1 MQQSSEDTVAADKTG
16 DGGPK
21 QPFAETMTTAPL
33 IENMSKSI
41 IDSKKEDVS
50 PMPVE
55 RIQIKQGTNSAS
67 YLSQVPPPKVTT
79 STSNKPKLQS
89 QVTYPFTMTV
99 SQELKQNQS
108 ESATGALMI
117 KGNKM
122 QRDDPSSP
130 KEINRV

>member
-1 MQQSSEDTVAADKTG
+1 MQQSSEDTVADKTG
-16 DGGPK
+16 GGPN
-21 QPFAETMTTAPL
+21 FAETMTTAPL
-33 IENMSKSI
+33 IENMSKSMI
-41 IDSKKEDVS
+41 ESKKEDVS
-50 PMPVE
+50 PLPVE

-79 STSNKPKLQS
+79 STSNKHQKLQS
-89 QVTYPFTMTV
+89 QVTYPFTHNV

-122 QRDDPSSP
+122 KRDDPSSP